1 MNECWVCVNADGT
14 EQIRE
19 KKPKRFFGTREEH
32 YNNMICFDDSKKK
45 DIWITDYDYLGVEN
59 FPKYGAFTMVVNLPK
74 GTIEKILGY
83 PLTWDDNAVK
93 LD

>member
-1 MNECWVCVNADGT
+1 MTECWVCVDKDGT
-14 EQIRE
+14 EKIRD

-32 YNNMICFDDSKKK
+32 YNNMISFDDSKKK
-45 DIWITDYDYLGVEN
+45 DIWISDYDHIGVEN
-59 FPKYGAFTMVVNLPK
+59 FPKCGAYTMVVNLPK

-83 PLTWDDNAVK
+83 PLTWESDAVK